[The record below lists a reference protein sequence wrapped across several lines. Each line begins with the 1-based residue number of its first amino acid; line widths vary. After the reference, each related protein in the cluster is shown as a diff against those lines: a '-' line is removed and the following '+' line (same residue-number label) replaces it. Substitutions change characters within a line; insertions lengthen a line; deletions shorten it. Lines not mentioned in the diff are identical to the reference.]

1 MTPGVGGPWD
11 GSGRFGGSG
20 PVAMN
25 GDAMTACGAHFEG
38 ADACWFRPSRPH
50 GDTTKTGLDTLYGAE
65 VDVRFPPGTRAD
77 FPLGKS
83 FGVALYRNSPQPS
96 ESLLNSGYFPADLEG
111 SKKRA
116 LLASSFGKWDGCWA
130 RVTGVYI
137 GSAASP
143 RMGMSRSQGHP
154 TSVLPFPFRPTV
166 NYWGPYL
173 QASTHEHLTG

>member
-1 MTPGVGGPWD
+1 MTRGGRTLGWQWKIRGLRPCCNE
-11 GSGRFGGSG
+11 SGCYDSVWRY
-20 PVAMN
+20 
-25 GDAMTACGAHFEG
+25 FEG

-65 VDVRFPPGTRAD
+65 VDVRFPPGTLAD

-137 GSAASP
+137 ALQPAHGWGCRGLRAIQPVSYLSP
-143 RMGMSRSQGHP
+143 SDP
-154 TSVLPFPFRPTV
+154 P
-166 NYWGPYL
+166 
-173 QASTHEHLTG
+173 